1 MTDQRKAYIYAIAA
15 ILMWSTMATAF
26 KLTLRF
32 VDSFQMVV
40 LSAFFAFAI
49 VFCILLVRGKV
60 PLLFSF
66 RPRQYLGSALLG
78 LLNPFLYYVVVLAA
92 YSRLLGQEA
101 MVLNY
106 VWPIVL
112 VLLSALLLGQRLGPK
127 TLLALLLSFLGVVLI
142 ATRGKLGAL
151 RFSDPLGVGLAVGSS
166 LFWSL
171 FWILNVKDKR
181 DEDIKLCLNFFFG
194 FAYALITVALVR
206 GLSWPSP
213 AGLAGTAYVGLFE
226 MGVTFLLW
234 LKAMQLTRTTAL
246 IGNLV
251 FISPFLSLV
260 FLHLVLGERLFPS
273 TFAGLVLIVGGI
285 LIQRFHSAA

>member
-1 MTDQRKAYIYAIAA
+1 MTDQQKATLYAVAA

-32 VDSFQMVV
+32 VDSLQMVV
-40 LSAFFAFAI
+40 LSSFFAFAV

-60 PLLFSF
+60 PMLFSF
-66 RPRQYLGSALLG
+66 SVRQYLWSAGLG
-78 LLNPFLYYVVVLAA
+78 LLNPYLYYVVVLAA

-112 VLLSALLLGQRLGPK
+112 VLLSAPLLGQRIGVR
-127 TLLALLLSFLGVVLI
+127 TLLALLLSFSGVVLI
-142 ATRGKLGAL
+142 ATRGNLGAL
-151 RFSDPLGVGLAVGSS
+151 RFNDPLGVGLAVGSS
-166 LFWSL
+166 IFWAL

-194 FAYALITVALVR
+194 FLYSLVTLVLVR
-206 GLSWPSP
+206 GLSRPVF
-213 AGLAGTAYVGLFE
+213 AGWAGAAYVGFFE
-226 MGVTFLLW
+226 MGVAFLLW
-234 LKAMQLTRTTAL
+234 LRAMQLTRTTAL

-260 FLHLVLGERLFPS
+260 LLHFVLGERLFLS

-285 LIQRFHSAA
+285 LIQRFHSTR

>member
-1 MTDQRKAYIYAIAA
+1 MTDQQKATLYAVAA

-32 VDSFQMVV
+32 VDSLQMVV
-40 LSAFFAFAI
+40 LSSFFAFAV

-60 PLLFSF
+60 PMLFSF
-66 RPRQYLGSALLG
+66 SVRQYLWSAGLG
-78 LLNPFLYYVVVLAA
+78 LLNPYLYYVVVLAA

-112 VLLSALLLGQRLGPK
+112 VLLSAPLLGQRIGAR
-127 TLLALLLSFLGVVLI
+127 TLLALLLSFSGVVLI
-142 ATRGKLGAL
+142 ATRGNLGAL
-151 RFSDPLGVGLAVGSS
+151 RFNDPLGVGLAVGSS
-166 LFWSL
+166 IFWAL

-194 FAYALITVALVR
+194 FLYSLVTLVLVR
-206 GLSWPSP
+206 GLSRPVF
-213 AGLAGTAYVGLFE
+213 AGWAGAAYVGFFE
-226 MGVTFLLW
+226 MGVAFLLW
-234 LKAMQLTRTTAL
+234 LRAMQLTRTTAL

-260 FLHLVLGERLFPS
+260 LLHFVLGERLFLS

-285 LIQRFHSAA
+285 LIQRFHSTR